1 MTENIMLIVQLVF
14 YCGAALV
21 VMIYTIIKVVSTI
34 KKAKEGKDIS
44 SDLEEISTTISNI
57 LTKKFTSS
65 VKKEKIKLSEDTT
78 KYAQKV
84 FKMATNTILSEV
96 QSTGNK
102 NEEITK

>member
-65 VKKEKIKLSEDTT
+65 IKKEKIKLSEGTT

>member
-44 SDLEEISTTISNI
+44 SDLEEISTTISNM

-65 VKKEKIKLSEDTT
+65 IKKEKIKLSEDNT

-84 FKMATNTILSEV
+84 FKMATNTVLSEV

>member
-1 MTENIMLIVQLVF
+1 MLIVQLVF

-65 VKKEKIKLSEDTT
+65 IKKEKIKLSEDTT

-102 NEEITK
+102 NEEIVK

>member
-65 VKKEKIKLSEDTT
+65 IKKEKIKLSEDTT

-102 NEEITK
+102 NEEIVK

>member
-1 MTENIMLIVQLVF
+1 MLIVQLVF

-44 SDLEEISTTISNI
+44 SDLEEISTTISNM

-65 VKKEKIKLSEDTT
+65 IKKEKIKLSEDNT

-84 FKMATNTILSEV
+84 FKMAANTILSEV